1 MRMGLVS
8 SGAVRRVRGSVSDTS
23 AGPVGA
29 VSSDHIDA
37 QEQQR
42 AGAGFGN
49 AEGDYGAA
57 DAGEI
62 DARAN
67 ARQYGP
73 RMKGKKR
80 QSSWRPEWFGGGAMG
95 KLGDRSRD
103 PDSDVGGPGGVTGQS
118 ALDRARRGET

>member
-8 SGAVRRVRGSVSDTS
+8 SAAVRRVRGSSDTGT
-23 AGPVGA
+23 GPVGA

-42 AGAGFGN
+42 AGSGFGN
-49 AEGDYGAA
+49 AEADYGAA

-67 ARQYGP
+67 ARDYRHP
-73 RMKGKKR
+73 LKAKDPFRK
-80 QSSWRPEWFGGGAMG
+80 SSWKPEWFSRAPTG

-103 PDSDVGGPGGVTGQS
+103 PDSDVGGPGVDAGYM
-118 ALDRARRGET
+118 ARNRRGGA